1 MDDEVCYGKDVRG
14 RDGEIIHKRWL
25 SRNRFFAVIKGE
37 NMFGLL
43 EGGISSFSWGN
54 ALMITIG
61 LAFIYLA
68 IAKEMEPLLLI
79 PIGFG
84 IMLVNL
90 PLGGMMDYE
99 LCIRADRVGSVV
111 GVPIKEGDRIKK
123 GDILCQLDSGDI
135 LAPAI
140 GRIEGVVV
148 SPGQHVEAGDM
159 ITSAITMEQTNQLEL
174 PTRPVGLLS
183 RIFKFGV
190 MWQMLPPLM
199 FLCLGALT
207 DFGPMI
213 ANPKTLLLGAA
224 AQFGVYFAFFLAL
237 LTGFTLPEASSIGI
251 IGGAEG
257 PTTIYV
263 TSILAPHIIGG
274 TAVACYSY
282 MALVPIILPPVIKL
296 LTSKE
301 ERAIYM
307 KPQLRSVSK
316 LEKILFPLVTT
327 IIVIL
332 LVPSSAPLIGCFLVG
347 NLFRECGVTERLSH
361 TAQTAFVDIITIFLT
376 LAIGASMP
384 AVVFLQPKT
393 LLILILGVVAFASAA
408 AAGVILAKIM
418 NLFLKEKIN
427 PMIGAAGVSAVPM
440 SARVVQIMGQK
451 ENPQNFL
458 LMHAMGPNVAGAIGA
473 AIAGGVFLGI
483 LG

>member
-1 MDDEVCYGKDVRG
+1 
-14 RDGEIIHKRWL
+14 
-25 SRNRFFAVIKGE
+25 
-37 NMFGLL
+37 MFGLL
-43 EGGISSFSWGN
+43 ESGFQQFYWGN
-54 ALMITIG
+54 ALMIAIG
-61 LAFIYLA
+61 LGFIYLA
-68 IAKEMEPLLLI
+68 ISRKMEPLLLI

-99 LCIRADRVGSVV
+99 LLLRAPQPGTVMTVEVDR
-111 GVPIKEGDRIKK
+111 GDRFRR
-123 GDILCQLDSGDI
+123 GDLLLTLDSGEVRAPVFGRMDTLCVARGSHVDTGDV
-135 LAPAI
+135 LA
-140 GRIEGVVV
+140 
-148 SPGQHVEAGDM
+148 S
-159 ITSAITMEQTNQLEL
+159 TITMEQTNQCEL
-174 PTRPVGLLS
+174 PTRPIGLLAI
-183 RIFKFGV
+183 IFSFGV
-190 MWQMLPPLM
+190 MWQILPPLM

-207 DFGPMI
+207 DFGPML

-224 AQFGVYFAFFLAL
+224 AQFGVYLAFFISLFF
-237 LTGFTLPEASSIGI
+237 GFTLPEACSIGI

-263 TSILAPHIIGG
+263 TSILAPHIIGA

-296 LTSKE
+296 LTTRK

-307 KPQLRSVSK
+307 KPQLRQVSQR
-316 LEKILFPLVTT
+316 EKILFPLVTT
-327 IIVIL
+327 VIIIL
-332 LVPSSAPLIGCFLVG
+332 IVPTSAPLIGCFMIG
-347 NLFRECGVTERLSH
+347 NLFRESGVTERLSK
-361 TAQTAFVDIITIFLT
+361 TAQTALVDIVTIFLT

-384 AVVFLQPKT
+384 AEVFLQTKT

-440 SARVVQIMGQK
+440 SARVVQVLGRK
-451 ENPQNFL
+451 ENPKNYL

>member
-1 MDDEVCYGKDVRG
+1 V
-14 RDGEIIHKRWL
+14 
-25 SRNRFFAVIKGE
+25 
-37 NMFGLL
+37 FGLL
-43 EGGISSFSWGN
+43 DSGFQYFYWGN
-54 ALMITIG
+54 ALMIAIG

-68 IAKEMEPLLLI
+68 IARKMEPLLLI

-99 LCIRADRVGSVV
+99 FSLRAPQSGTVMAVEVREGERFTKGDIIIKLDTGDVVAPIFGRIDNVEVLKGSHV
-111 GVPIKEGDRIKK
+111 EK
-123 GDILCQLDSGDI
+123 GDILAS
-135 LAPAI
+135 
-140 GRIEGVVV
+140 
-148 SPGQHVEAGDM
+148 
-159 ITSAITMEQTNQLEL
+159 TITMEQTNQAEI
-174 PTRPVGLLS
+174 PTRPIGLLS
-183 RIFKFGV
+183 IIFTFGV
-190 MWQMLPPLM
+190 MWQILPPLM

-207 DFGPMI
+207 DFGPML

-224 AQFGVYFAFFLAL
+224 AQFGVYLAFFIAL
-237 LTGFTLPEASSIGI
+237 FFGFTFPEASSIGI

-263 TSILAPHIIGG
+263 TSILAPHIIGA

-296 LTSKE
+296 LTTKKE
-301 ERAIYM
+301 RGIYM
-307 KPQLRSVSK
+307 KPQLRQVSK
-316 LEKILFPLVTT
+316 LEKIIFPLTTT
-327 IIVIL
+327 IIIIL
-332 LVPSSAPLIGCFLVG
+332 IVPTSAPLIGCFMIG
-347 NLFRECGVTERLSH
+347 NLFRESGVTERLNK
-361 TAQTAFVDIITIFLT
+361 TAQTALVDIVTIFLT

-384 AVVFLQPKT
+384 AEVFLQKKT
-393 LLILILGVVAFASAA
+393 LLILILGVIAFATAA
-408 AAGVILAKIM
+408 GAGVILAKIM

-440 SARVVQIMGQK
+440 SARVVQVMGRK
-451 ENPQNFL
+451 ENPKNYL